1 MTVSA
6 AETGQVLRT
15 PAISRAMAA
24 MTLDDSTL
32 ENAGIANMR
41 KGKHKANID
50 YFTSFPL
57 ANFANKAM
65 FICVFTQ

>member
-1 MTVSA
+1 
-6 AETGQVLRT
+6 
-15 PAISRAMAA
+15 MAA
-24 MTLDDSTL
+24 MTIDDSTL

-41 KGKHKANID
+41 KHKANID

>member
-24 MTLDDSTL
+24 MTIDDSTL

-41 KGKHKANID
+41 KHKANID